1 MLNSISL
8 RNYPAHPILG
18 RKQQICAILVQTTIC
33 QNIATLAVNRE
44 FSMIF
49 SWFLTPLSVSYR
61 KVKIA
66 PKWSIFQ
73 VLGYFDRKMAKKRLF
88 DQFLALS
95 FALPR

>member
-73 VLGYFDRKMAKKRLF
+73 VLVILTAKWPKS
-88 DQFLALS
+88 DFLTN
-95 FALPR
+95 F

>member
-1 MLNSISL
+1 
-8 RNYPAHPILG
+8 
-18 RKQQICAILVQTTIC
+18 
-33 QNIATLAVNRE
+33 
-44 FSMIF
+44 MIF
-49 SWFLTPLSVSYR
+49 SWFLTPLFVSYR

-95 FALPR
+95 FALPK